1 MQLDSKQFILSVLL
15 KTSASFGNGKMPLE
29 YLEAPDIKML
39 VDEIINRLDLFYV
52 VPQSVHCYRS
62 KGSKSKRIIA
72 RIHGFGRIWQLAL
85 GLPPSYVIEVLSE
98 RYDRLSQED
107 KEKTVIHELMHIPKG
122 FKGGFRPHKGYV
134 SRQQVENMYKEYKKR
149 KQASSGST

>member
-1 MQLDSKQFILSVLL
+1 LPL
-15 KTSASFGNGKMPLE
+15 K
-29 YLEAPDIKML
+29 YLEAPDVKML
-39 VDEIINRLDLFYV
+39 VDEIIDRLDLFHV

-72 RIHGFGRIWQLAL
+72 RIHGFGKIWQKAL
-85 GLPPSYVIEVLSE
+85 GLPPAYVIEVLSE
-98 RYDRLSQED
+98 RYDKLCQED
-107 KEKTVIHELMHIPKG
+107 KEKTVIHELMHIPRR

-149 KQASSGST
+149 KQASRQF

>member
-1 MQLDSKQFILSVLL
+1 M
-15 KTSASFGNGKMPLE
+15 GKLPLQ
-29 YLEAPDIKML
+29 YSEAPDVKML
-39 VDEIINRLDLFYV
+39 VDEIIERLDFSHV
-52 VPQSVHCYRS
+52 VTQSVYCYRS

-72 RIHGFGRIWQLAL
+72 RIHGFGKIWQKTL
-85 GLPPSYVIEVLSE
+85 GLPPAYVIEVLSE

-107 KEKTVIHELMHIPKG
+107 KEKTLIHELMHIPRG

-149 KQASSGST
+149 KRASR

>member
-1 MQLDSKQFILSVLL
+1 MLEVSLQYSK
-15 KTSASFGNGKMPLE
+15 
-29 YLEAPDIKML
+29 APDVKKL
-39 VDEIINRLDLFYV
+39 VDEIIGRLDLFYV
-52 VPQSVHCYRS
+52 VPESVHCYRS

-72 RIHGFGRIWQLAL
+72 RIHGFGRIWQKAL
-85 GLPPSYVIEVLSE
+85 GLPPAYVIEVLSE

-134 SRQQVENMYKEYKKR
+134 SKKQVENMYKEYKKR
-149 KQASSGST
+149 KRISR